1 MIILISVLSIVISQD
16 MNNKYASFL
25 YTVTNKCVNNVY
37 ISWLFNKATGCDHA
51 YDRFKRLVGM
61 RFYAIFMTSY
71 TVKLTGY
78 MQYFYF

>member
-37 ISWLFNKATGCDHA
+37 ISWLFNKATGCA
-51 YDRFKRLVGM
+51 PCL
-61 RFYAIFMTSY
+61 
-71 TVKLTGY
+71 
-78 MQYFYF
+78 